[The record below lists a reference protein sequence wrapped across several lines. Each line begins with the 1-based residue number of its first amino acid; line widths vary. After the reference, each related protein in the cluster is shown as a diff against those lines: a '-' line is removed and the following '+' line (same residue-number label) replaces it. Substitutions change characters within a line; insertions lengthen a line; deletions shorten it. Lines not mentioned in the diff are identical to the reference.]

1 MRFISTRTHGI
12 LDYLMGLILI
22 ISPWIFNFADGGP
35 AQWIPMILG
44 FSAFVYSIITDYE
57 LGLLK
62 ILSMKIHLS
71 IDLMSGIFLAAS
83 PWIFSFADEVFLP
96 HLILGLTEIAASLM
110 TRETTSEPET
120 SIT

>member
-12 LDYLMGLILI
+12 LDYLMGLLLI
-22 ISPWIFNFADGGP
+22 ISPWIFDFADGGP
-35 AQWIPMILG
+35 AQWIPVILG
-44 FSAFVYSIITDYE
+44 FSALVYSIITDYE

-62 ILSMKIHLS
+62 ILSMKVHLS
-71 IDLMSGIFLAAS
+71 IDLLSGIFLAAS

-96 HLILGLTEIAASLM
+96 HLILGLVEITASLM
-110 TRETTSEPET
+110 TRETTSQPET